1 MIICTQ
7 AQYALICT
15 QVQLSHNKIEAGI
28 GIGMVQRVLNIIY
41 CTTINVKKERSHH
54 CLYFHCFLVAF
65 LLAAGFDQRTL
76 CTIVGLSSSSSIFG
90 LPESVGLDSSILA
103 RGGDKVEQIEEMV
116 DASEGFEEKKGDE
129 GGEVAVKGAAAGDFL
144 TV

>member
-1 MIICTQ
+1 
-7 AQYALICT
+7 
-15 QVQLSHNKIEAGI
+15 
-28 GIGMVQRVLNIIY
+28 MVQRVLNIIY
-41 CTTINVKKERSHH
+41 YTTINVKKERSHH

-76 CTIVGLSSSSSIFG
+76 CTIVGLSSSSIFG
-90 LPESVGLDSSILA
+90 LPECVGLDSSILA

-129 GGEVAVKGAAAGDFL
+129 GGEVAVEDAAAGDFL